1 MKATKKQIAEVTAK
15 AIELNVDI
23 NSALSTLAKTS
34 AVIYKAIGA
43 QGVVEAAEKAHT
55 RIGGYKFEEATILKE
70 TEKAFLVE
78 VKIDLGK
85 FRQSWVAKSTIK
97 NGIIPTWAVK

>member
-1 MKATKKQIAEVTAK
+1 MKATKKQIEEVTAK
-15 AIELNVDI
+15 AIEMGADVN
-23 NSALSTLAKTS
+23 NALSTLAKTS
-34 AVIYKAIGA
+34 AVIYKSIGA
-43 QGVVEAAEKAHT
+43 QGVVEASVKAHT

-70 TEKAFLVE
+70 TEKAYFLE

-85 FRQSWVAKSTIK
+85 FKQAWVAKSTIK